1 MSKIFDRNHGSRP
14 SPGGVVR
21 AARKSRGHRFRR
33 RLALISLRLKARS
46 GLTLAEMSLA
56 LVMAAIM
63 SVMVTTTVSD
73 GLRMQGEADRMSVA
87 VALAQTKLSQLLSNP
102 NLSTSD
108 SKGQLGSDAGVYAG
122 YGYEVNVREEKID
135 LAKVAETGELEGL
148 AVDDQL
154 PAGAQNTAGNTQR
167 AGEGT
172 KTQTGGL
179 VDIVRIVVKIYYPL
193 GREGGTGEYRVETF
207 RGGAKKE

>member
-1 MSKIFDRNHGSRP
+1 MLKTSDTSPIALGRKPRRNLSRL
-14 SPGGVVR
+14 
-21 AARKSRGHRFRR
+21 HRLRR
-33 RLALISLRLKARS
+33 RLAWISLRMKARS

-73 GLRMQGEADRMSVA
+73 ALRMQGEADRMSVA

-108 SKGQLGSDAGVYAG
+108 SKGQLGSDAGIYAG
-122 YGYEVNVREEKID
+122 YGYEVNVREEKVN
-135 LAKVAETGELEGL
+135 LTEVAKTGRLE
-148 AVDDQL
+148 VVNDQL
-154 PAGAQNTAGNTQR
+154 PAGAQNTGGNVEK
-167 AGEGT
+167 AGEGA
-172 KTQTGGL
+172 KTATGGD

-207 RGGAKKE
+207 RGATKKE